1 MYKVLPSLV
10 KAFEFGPGGPALL
23 PLILTLGN
31 TLPQAEY
38 TSSIVQPLIRMY
50 ATPDRA
56 MRMALLEGLPNYADK
71 LDQKTVTDKIWP
83 HLVTGFA
90 DVVPVIREATVKSI
104 LMIAPKVRPFA
115 GNVPSFGCLSDAI
128 LPCS

>member
-31 TLPQAEY
+31 TLPQADY
-38 TSSIVQPLIRMY
+38 TSSIVQPLIRMF

-56 MRMALLEGLPNYADK
+56 MRMALLEGLPSYADK

-83 HLVTGFA
+83 NLVTGFS

-104 LMIAPKVRPFA
+104 LLIAPKVGIHSHRF
-115 GNVPSFGCLSDAI
+115 LSPAI
-128 LPCS
+128 VC